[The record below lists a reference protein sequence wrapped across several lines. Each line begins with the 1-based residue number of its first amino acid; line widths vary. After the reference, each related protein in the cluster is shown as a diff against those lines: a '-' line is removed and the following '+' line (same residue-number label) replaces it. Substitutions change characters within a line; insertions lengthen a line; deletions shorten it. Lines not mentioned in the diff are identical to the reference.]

1 MRISAAVCVALL
13 TAGCYKPDGPA
24 SEQNSICFEA
34 GSPLLLD
41 DATTKSTTEAF
52 TSSDDTFVVFGERIT
67 SASVRTTVF
76 DGVTVSHSYREENS
90 VVLEDSWNYSTL
102 RFWYWVSQSDRYDFV
117 AVSPAGMDTENEN
130 AVGNLSVT
138 THYDYLTGS
147 PSGGDKEDILAATYR
162 RTGNNWEGRHDRV
175 DLSFSH
181 IGSAVGVTVL
191 NNSQVVSVT
200 VNYIQYRNL
209 VVSADAKVSLD
220 NYGRSVFRWANPSP
234 SSSVVR
240 KLARTPATSIAP
252 GQDYTGEIQ
261 IMIPQNL
268 SLYGAILDVN
278 YTVGENTYTESIPLA
293 EIKRADGTA
302 ITSWDIGR
310 RYTYIV
316 SMRLDGG
323 LLVTVETTP
332 WDVPVEGETPGI
344 LI

>member
-1 MRISAAVCVALL
+1 MRISAAVFGALL
-13 TAGCYKPDGPA
+13 TAGCLKPDGPA
-24 SEQNSICFEA
+24 SEQNGICFEA
-34 GSPLLLD
+34 GSMLLVD
-41 DATTKSTTEAF
+41 DATKGTKEAF
-52 TSSDDTFVVFGERIT
+52 VVDDNFIVFGERVT
-67 SASVRTTVF
+67 SADVHSLVF
-76 DGVTVSHSYREENS
+76 DGVTVTKKATA
-90 VVLEDSWNYSTL
+90 WQYSTL

-117 AVSPAGMDTENEN
+117 AVSPAGLGTSNEH
-130 AVGNLSVT
+130 AAGNLSVT
-138 THYDYLTGS
+138 THYDYLTGA
-147 PSGGDKEDILAATYR
+147 PSGGDKDDILAATYR
-162 RTGNNWEGRHDRV
+162 RTGNNWGARYDRV

-181 IGSAVGVTVL
+181 IGSAVGVTVV
-191 NNSQVVSVT
+191 NNSEAVSVA

-252 GQDYTGEIQ
+252 RQDYTGEIQ

-278 YTVGENTYTESIPLA
+278 YTVGVNTFTESIPLA
-293 EIKRADGTA
+293 GILRADGTA
-302 ITSWDIGR
+302 ITSWEIGN